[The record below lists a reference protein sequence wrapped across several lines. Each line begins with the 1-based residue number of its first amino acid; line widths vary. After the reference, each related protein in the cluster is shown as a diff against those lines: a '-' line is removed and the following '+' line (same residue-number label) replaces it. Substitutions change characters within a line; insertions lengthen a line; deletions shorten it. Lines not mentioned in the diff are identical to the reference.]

1 LGGNAGFKLVPV
13 DKTTGTSFFIY
24 REIGGKSDETNL
36 WRWSDLVVNNIVAP
50 EDNKE
55 LQVIIRKAISDK
67 EKLLLKEN
75 LELNAPVLDEKTV
88 VLDLVNL
95 NKIIELDKDNFT
107 VTVEGGINFLEL
119 QTLLAEK
126 GFYFPMDTYASGHA
140 SLSYNVLHAL
150 PSYSLGEY
158 GNYREYVLGIEA
170 VLFNGDLINIGGKNI
185 KNVSGLDII
194 GLMIGSQESF
204 GIINNF
210 TLRLLP
216 LPEEKQVVI
225 CNFKDIK
232 TAQEA
237 ALQLTNKGISPA
249 KLLVVNTSGAQL
261 LENTKITKS
270 PLLIVELEGFK
281 ASMQRRVDMLQEI
294 VMPYGAPCLIMTD
307 NTEIKEVWNKFREN
321 QYQLLSKTAD
331 LISFSGFYT
340 KLPEMLTELD
350 RELVKHCPAF
360 TIIINSLIGSGMII
374 PLGKVGS
381 DWHEETSKIMDEY
394 QGKSLD
400 KKSFKE
406 PGMGIVQARLK
417 AAFDPANISFF
428 GGEKV

>member
-1 LGGNAGFKLVPV
+1 
-13 DKTTGTSFFIY
+13 
-24 REIGGKSDETNL
+24 
-36 WRWSDLVVNNIVAP
+36 LVVNNIVDP
-50 EDNKE
+50 KDNKE
-55 LQVIIRKAISDK
+55 LQEIISKAISQNQ
-67 EKLLLKEN
+67 KLLLKEN
-75 LELNAPVLDEKTV
+75 LELKAPTVDEKTV
-88 VLDLVNL
+88 VIDLAHL
-95 NKIIELDKDNFT
+95 NKVIELDKDNFT
-107 VTVEGGINFLEL
+107 ITVEGGINFLEF

-126 GFYFPMDTYASGHA
+126 GFYFPMDTYASGHT

-170 VLFNGDLINIGGKNI
+170 VLFNGDLIKIGGKNI

-194 GLMIGSQESF
+194 GLMIGSQEYF

-237 ALQLTNKGISPA
+237 AFQLTNKGISPA

-261 LENTKITKS
+261 LENNTKITKS

-281 ASMQRRVDMLQEI
+281 ASMQRKISILQET
-294 VMPYGAPCLIMTD
+294 VAQYDATCLIISD
-307 NTEIKEVWNKFREN
+307 NIESRDLWTIFREN
-321 QYQLLSKTAD
+321 QYQLLAKTVD
-331 LISFSGFYT
+331 SVSFSGFYT
-340 KLPEMLTELD
+340 KLPEMVTQLD
-350 RELVKHCPAF
+350 NELVKCCSDF
-360 TIIINSLIGSGMII
+360 TIIINCLIGSGMII
-374 PLGKVGS
+374 PSEKAGTDWYEEVGKIV
-381 DWHEETSKIMDEY
+381 DKY
-394 QGKSLD
+394 QGRILD

-406 PGMGIVQARLK
+406 PGMGIVQEKLK